1 MPEPT
6 EQLKRFLR
14 DNISSYEELEIL
26 LLLSRQPGVNRS
38 DQDLAMSLGAPL
50 ERVTTALEA
59 LRATDCLLHTE
70 ERGDLTYFSY
80 APASD
85 EVGGLVSE
93 LGSVYAERPLAVIQ
107 IMSANAF
114 ERVRGATARRLA
126 DAFRLERPKK

>member
-1 MPEPT
+1 
-6 EQLKRFLR
+6 
-14 DNISSYEELEIL
+14 
-26 LLLSRQPGVNRS
+26 
-38 DQDLAMSLGAPL
+38 MSLGAPL